1 MRIKIPAWNIFK
13 AWVLDNNEFKWFV
26 LLFKY
31 KHYIVLVRNL
41 WNVLSSQTIGAERKN
56 MASGQEWQLPGAAK
70 SLTVEEQKA
79 VNVLVHDHESNF
91 SENGQAES
99 KPYYSGGF
107 RKRCI

>member
-13 AWVLDNNEFKWFV
+13 AWVLYINEFKWYV
-26 LLFKY
+26 LFYNY
-31 KHYIVLVRNL
+31 KHNIVLVRNL

-56 MASGQEWQLPGAAK
+56 MVSGQEWQLPGAAK

-91 SENGQAES
+91 SEKYKVE
-99 KPYYSGGF
+99 
-107 RKRCI
+107 

>member
-1 MRIKIPAWNIFK
+1 MVRFIY
-13 AWVLDNNEFKWFV
+13 NN
-26 LLFKY
+26 

-56 MASGQEWQLPGAAK
+56 MVSGQEWQLLEAAK

-79 VNVLVHDHESNF
+79 ANVLVHDHESNF

-99 KPYYSGGF
+99 KPYY
-107 RKRCI
+107 

>member
-1 MRIKIPAWNIFK
+1 MSSNDVF
-13 AWVLDNNEFKWFV
+13 FY
-26 LLFKY
+26 KY
-31 KHYIVLVRNL
+31 KHYILLVRNL
-41 WNVLSSQTIGAERKN
+41 WNALSSQTIGAERKN
-56 MASGQEWQLPGAAK
+56 MVSGQEWQLLGAAK

-91 SENGQAES
+91 SENGKAES

>member
-1 MRIKIPAWNIFK
+1 MRIKIPTLNIFK

-26 LLFKY
+26 LLYKY

-41 WNVLSSQTIGAERKN
+41 WSELSSQTIGAERKN
-56 MASGQEWQLPGAAK
+56 MVSGQEWQLPGAAK

-99 KPYYSGGF
+99 KLYYSGGF
-107 RKRCI
+107 QKRCV

>member
-1 MRIKIPAWNIFK
+1 MICFIY
-13 AWVLDNNEFKWFV
+13 NNKN
-26 LLFKY
+26 
-31 KHYIVLVRNL
+31 YIVLVRNL
-41 WNVLSSQTIGAERKN
+41 WSELSSQTIGAERKN
-56 MASGQEWQLPGAAK
+56 MVSGQEWQLPGAAK

-107 RKRCI
+107 RKRFV